1 MLRNKPEPTRRWLD
15 LAPGDPVIVI
25 AGKDKGKQ
33 GEVLHHPRPAQ
44 DRRQGRQHPEAAHQ
58 GGSAPRWRAGRAG
71 WDRRLRGRARLLQ
84 RDARLPILRPAD
96 ADQAHH
102 PRVGSA
108 RAHLPPLWGA
118 IRARAQD
125 GGSVAVAKAKQA
137 PKKEQA
143 PKAPGTRSEAPP
155 RLLQSYRKTVTQ
167 QLTKEFDYGNAMQVP
182 RVDKIVVNIGI
193 GEAKDNDKALDAAVG
208 DVQTITG
215 QKPQLVKAKKSVA
228 AFKLRAGQTVGIKTT
243 LRGRRMWY
251 FLDKLLNVALPRIRD
266 FRGVSPDAFD
276 GRGNYSLGLRE
287 QVIFPEIDYD
297 KIDKLR
303 GLEVSII
310 TTAKTDDESRSL
322 LTRLGMPFRKR

>member
-33 GEVLHHPRPAQ
+33 GEVLRTIPDQHKIVVKGVNILKRHTKAGQ
-44 DRRQGRQHPEAAHQ
+44 RR
-58 GGSAPRWRAGRAG
+58 GG
-71 WDRRLRGRARLLQ
+71 
-84 RDARLPILRPAD
+84 
-96 ADQAHH
+96 
-102 PRVGSA
+102 V
-108 RAHLPPLWGA
+108 
-118 IRARAQD
+118 
-125 GGSVAVAKAKQA
+125 
-137 PKKEQA
+137 
-143 PKAPGTRSEAPP
+143 
-155 RLLQSYRKTVTQ
+155 
-167 QLTKEFDYGNAMQVP
+167 QVP

-266 FRGVSPDAFD
+266 FRGVNPDGFD

-287 QVIFPEIDYD
+287 QVVFPEIDYD

-303 GLEVSII
+303 GLEVSIV
-310 TTAKTDDESRSL
+310 TTARSDDEARSL